1 MTIKTL
7 TPHFVGHFPQQLE
20 PGALYLAMEFA
31 TAAHLCACGC
41 GRKVITPFSPTD
53 WQMTFD
59 GEAVSLK
66 PSIGNWSFPCRSH
79 YWIRAGHI
87 VWTTNMSDEAIKLGR
102 ARDVQNKARYES
114 NRTSSQVAHRPSSP
128 TAPQDIYTQSPNG
141 KQQGGL
147 WRRFRA
153 WLGGQ

>member
-87 VWTTNMSDEAIKLGR
+87 KWSTSMSDEAIKLGR
-102 ARDVQNKARYES
+102 ARDVQNKARHEAS
-114 NRTSSQVAHRPSSP
+114 RTGSQVPPPP
-128 TAPQDIYTQSPNG
+128 TAPQDIYTQSPTG

-147 WRRFRA
+147 WRRIRA